1 MSKVSNDETVG
12 SVNYTKPVSGPTV
25 FNVSSSEE
33 DRKTL
38 AAYADTLID
47 FVLDY
52 FKN

>member
-1 MSKVSNDETVG
+1 VNSSENETIG
-12 SVNYTKPVSGPTV
+12 SINYTKPVSDPTV
-25 FNVSSSEE
+25 FNVSSSEK